1 MFVCLLFFLLCFH
14 HCFVVLFVN
23 CAWNCVC
30 VLQHQRKK
38 NSINDEQ
45 STHSERK
52 CCPRAK
58 FNSHSCVPPTIQR
71 SEEKT
76 TVNTYENATERD
88 NIHYVRCYGFCFFKM
103 LLRLFVCLCVVLCL
117 KRRVGSVYRCAT
129 VKSKQTSKEYQLQH
143 RSCFVQPTA
152 LPFVRRVF
160 SLCTHILLV
169 NSLSTWNLC
178 TFSIQCS

>member
-1 MFVCLLFFLLCFH
+1 MCC
-14 HCFVVLFVN
+14 N
-23 CAWNCVC
+23 INE
-30 VLQHQRKK
+30 KK

-117 KRRVGSVYRCAT
+117 KRRVGSAYRCAT

-160 SLCTHILLV
+160 SLSFWPFVFHRIRTH
-169 NSLSTWNLC
+169 SAH
-178 TFSIQCS
+178 TFFL